1 MTVTSPAIAGV
12 GVAVVTSLVTVR
24 MPLRLGLIVSVI
36 AGVGVALLVERV
48 RDSVGA
54 RRVALGKEIG

>member
-1 MTVTSPAIAGV
+1 
-12 GVAVVTSLVTVR
+12 VVTSLVTVR
-24 MPLRLGLIVSVI
+24 MPLRLGLIVSVV